1 MSEVVIHR
9 LLNKDPETMTGEC
22 SVCGLVAIAKA
33 GNGYQCGVKK
43 KAAQKSWRKRNPGK
57 SAADRRRRSEH
68 QLFNRDYLKLT
79 AECVRC
85 GPVAMTP
92 WGRGYACGKRA
103 EELRTRQQQ
112 APQEFCGSCW
122 AEQAGQPRRVKVYL
136 HADGTCPRCDN
147 PASLDLG
154 AELRDMEYGYRRSKE
169 MDGVS
174 EGMHVAYEDEDPYFI
189 PDYESAVA
197 GWQTLGSDRPW
208 NEV

>member
-43 KAAQKSWRKRNPGK
+43 KAAQESWRKRNPGK
-57 SAADRRRRSEH
+57 SAANRRRRSEH

-103 EELRTRQQQ
+103 EELRGRQEA
-112 APQEFCGSCW
+112 APAQPCVECW
-122 AEQAGQPRRVKVYL
+122 LIDGDRVYL
-136 HADGTCPRCDN
+136 VNGSCPRCSDPRLN
-147 PASLDLG
+147 DLG
-154 AELRDMEYGYRRSKE
+154 ASLRDAEYRAAGL
-169 MDGVS
+169 DGVPAGFTVVDL
-174 EGMHVAYEDEDPYFI
+174 ENDDVYAMPEDESVVP
-189 PDYESAVA
+189 
-197 GWQTLGSDRPW
+197 GWGRSRVLGSDRPW